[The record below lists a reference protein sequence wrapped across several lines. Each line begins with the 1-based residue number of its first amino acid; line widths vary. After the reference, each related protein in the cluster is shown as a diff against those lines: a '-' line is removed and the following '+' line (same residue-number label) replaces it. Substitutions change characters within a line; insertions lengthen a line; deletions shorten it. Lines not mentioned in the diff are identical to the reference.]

1 MAENSAISWTNHTF
15 NPWWGCWKIAPE
27 CANCYADSTAHR
39 YVSQFGELW
48 GRTSPR
54 RFFGD
59 HHWNEPHKWNRRAL
73 EAGVR
78 ERVFVGSMCD
88 WAEIHPDPVIR
99 EMMKLARDR
108 LFHLIAECT
117 GLDWLLLTKRIE
129 DVADHALLPWLEHPT
144 RENEEPW
151 SHVWLMTT
159 AGTIDAV
166 RNKVPVL
173 RSIPAAVRGISCEP
187 LLEHIPREVWDLA
200 LAPFGTGPIGTIRPD
215 DGGVTRPHTGID
227 WLIVGDESG
236 HHRRPAQADWIRT
249 AREAA
254 LAHRVAFHFKQWNGP
269 EAGGVKSPTNE
280 LRKPGRK
287 IHLPMLD
294 GRQWAQFPR

>member
-1 MAENSAISWTNHTF
+1 MGEETAISWCDHTF
-15 NPWWGCWKIAPE
+15 NAWWGCWKIAPE

-48 GRTSPR
+48 GRTNPR

-59 HHWNEPHKWNRRAL
+59 AHWNEPRKWNRKAI
-73 EAGVR
+73 EDGVR
-78 ERVFVGSMCD
+78 RRVFVGSMMD
-88 WAEIHPDPVIR
+88 WAEIHPVDEIR
-99 EMMKLARDR
+99 AQQEAARAR
-108 LFHLIAECT
+108 LFALIDECR

-129 DVADHALLPWLEHPT
+129 DVADHDLLPWLKDDS
-144 RENEEPW
+144 EPW
-151 SHVWLMTT
+151 PHVWLMTT
-159 AGTIDAV
+159 AGTMDAV
-166 RNKVPVL
+166 IRKVPVL

-187 LLEHIPREVWDLA
+187 LLEHIPRHIWDDA
-200 LAPFGTGPIGTIRPD
+200 LWHS
-215 DGGVTRPHTGID
+215 GGRID

-236 HHRRPAQADWIRT
+236 HHRRAAQADWIRT

-269 EAGGVKSPTNE
+269 EGGGIAGRVQGDK
-280 LRKPGRK
+280 RK

-294 GRQWAQFPR
+294 GKRWAEFPR